1 MGGLLMNLAVLRVVK
16 PTGEQREITP
26 WNGEH
31 VRFNHVLIMCS
42 KPPSKVPS
50 TIDGLC

>member
-1 MGGLLMNLAVLRVVK
+1 MNLAVLRDVK
-16 PTGEQREITP
+16 TTGERREIAP

-31 VRFNHVLIMCS
+31 VCSNHVLIMCS